1 MIIRT
6 FKEIQQTD
14 LALVGGKGLNLG
26 LLVKAGFRVPDGFC
40 VTTQAYRETLG
51 DGSRPPAELP
61 EDMTREILDAY
72 SNLGCGRV
80 AVRSSATAEDLPDAS
95 FAGQQDTFLNVRGDE
110 NLLTAIANCWASLWS
125 DRAVA
130 YRHQQ
135 GIDDDRVLMAVVVQK
150 MLDSDASGVMF
161 SISPTHEDHLM
172 IEASWGLGEA
182 IVSGKVTPDSFTVD
196 RNSLQI
202 INRTISAKKLMIA
215 EGGEVEVPPEKQSVP
230 SLTDEQIT
238 KLARL
243 GLEIENFYSSPQDI
257 EWALTG
263 EELYI
268 LQSRPITVRGTG
280 DEVSR
285 LREEEIE
292 KLRNMA
298 EETGTVWCGFNLSE
312 TLPAPLPMTWAII
325 SKFMSGRGGFG
336 MTYRDLGFLP
346 GKEVDEKGVVDLIC
360 GRSYFNLSREAR
372 LYFDEFPFEH
382 NFQKLKENPA
392 SASYPQPTVNIKRTT
407 AKFWLKFPYYVY
419 KMIAAEGKIKRLRKS
434 YDDTLKNE
442 IIPEYRKY
450 IDDQKRIELGKLPDA
465 EIISKLNE
473 WLDKVLRDHAKDGLK
488 ATIIAGRS
496 YTNLD
501 MALRKCLGED
511 ARNMLEDLTVGLE
524 GDMTVKT
531 NRKLWEVAHGQL
543 EMQDF
548 LRDYGHRAAGE
559 YELAQPRWRE
569 DTEFVQSMVDM
580 FREHEEMNPE
590 AQFRAQKERR
600 EKAESTLRE
609 RLSEGKARAYSKS
622 ILTEMQYVQRYMPY
636 RETAKFYLMMGY
648 ELIRNALLEL
658 GRRHLDSVDGIFY
671 LTPEELP
678 ELIAGGDFSQKI
690 ADRKSRRDKL
700 LSIELPDVIFSDS
713 LHQIGDPP
721 LPESSQELEGVA
733 ISSGVATGTAR
744 VLLKP
749 PNRAADTGTGYI
761 LVCPSTDPGWA
772 PLFPGARGLV
782 MERGGVLSHG
792 AIVAREYGIPAVA
805 NIAGATKIIKDCQQ
819 IKVNGNKGKVFI

>member
-1 MIIRT
+1 MIIKV
-6 FKEIQQTD
+6 FKEIQETD
-14 LALVGGKGLNLG
+14 LPLVGGKGLNLG

-40 VTTQAYRETLG
+40 VTTQSYKMALG
-51 DGSRPPAELP
+51 DSSRPPAELP
-61 EDMTREILDAY
+61 EGMAREILDAY
-72 SNLGCGRV
+72 SNLGRGRV

-95 FAGQQDTFLNVRGDE
+95 FAGQQDTFLNVRGNDD
-110 NLLTAIANCWASLWS
+110 LLKAIANCWASLWS

-130 YRHQQ
+130 YRRQQ

-161 SISPTHEDHLM
+161 SISPGHEAHLM

-202 INRTISAKKLMIA
+202 VNRTISSKELMIA
-215 EGGEVEVPPEKQSVP
+215 EGGEVEVQPEKQNIP

-238 KLARL
+238 QLARL
-243 GLEIENFYSSPQDI
+243 GLEIENFYSTPQDI
-257 EWALTG
+257 EWALVG
-263 EELYI
+263 EELYV
-268 LQSRPITVRGTG
+268 LQSRPITVRGTS
-280 DEVSR
+280 DELSR

-292 KLRNMA
+292 KLQSMA

-392 SASYPQPTVNIKRTT
+392 SASYPQPTVNIRRTT

-450 IDDQKRIELGKLPDA
+450 IDEQKRIELGKLSDA

-496 YTNLD
+496 YSNLD
-501 MALRKCLGED
+501 MSLKKCFGED
-511 ARNMLEDLTVGLE
+511 GRNMLEDLTVGLE
-524 GDMTVKT
+524 GDMTVET

-580 FREHEEMNPE
+580 FREHEELNPE
-590 AQFRAQKERR
+590 AQFRTQKERR
-600 EKAESTLRE
+600 EKAESNLRK
-609 RLSEGKARAYSKS
+609 RLLEGKARAYSKS
-622 ILTEMQYVQRYMPY
+622 ILTEVQYVQRYLPY

-658 GRRHLDSVDGIFY
+658 GRRHLESVDGIFY

-678 ELIAGGDFSQKI
+678 ELISGADFSQKI
-690 ADRKSRRDKL
+690 EDRRDKRDKL

-713 LHQIGDPP
+713 LYQIGDPP
-721 LPESSQELEGVA
+721 LPESSQELDGTA

-749 PNRAADTGTGYI
+749 PNRAEDTGTGYI

-805 NIAGATKIIKDCQQ
+805 NIAGATRIIADGQQ
-819 IKVNGNKGKVFI
+819 IKVDGNKGKVLV